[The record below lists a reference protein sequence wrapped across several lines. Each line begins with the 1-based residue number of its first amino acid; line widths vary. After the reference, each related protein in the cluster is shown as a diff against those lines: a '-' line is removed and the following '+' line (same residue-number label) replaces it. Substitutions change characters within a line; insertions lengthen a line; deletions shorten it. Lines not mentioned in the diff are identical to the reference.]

1 MMAAHGWDTLPWEEK
16 KKLGI
21 LTDGFYSLKPYSER
35 FQDPTPQFNPELGD
49 APVREPKVYTW
60 KPGGEIA
67 EEVPAAKADAPEAP
81 AKPGRKTRER
91 QSEEAR
97 VAKVQKDQA
106 KKGLA
111 NAAAKREQLLKQ
123 RDELT
128 RQSQGAKC

>member
-1 MMAAHGWDTLPWEEK
+1 
-16 KKLGI
+16 
-21 LTDGFYSLKPYSER
+21 
-35 FQDPTPQFNPELGD
+35 
-49 APVREPKVYTW
+49 
-60 KPGGEIA
+60 
-67 EEVPAAKADAPEAP
+67 VPAAKADAPEAP

-97 VAKVQKDQA
+97 VARVQKDQA
-106 KKGLA
+106 NKGLA